1 MTDTNT
7 TPETETQAPSL
18 DLNINDLGTLK
29 NIIDLA
35 SSRGAFKPSEMTVV
49 GQTYT
54 RLATFL
60 EHVMKQQAAQQE
72 TQQNAE
78 GTE

>member
-7 TPETETQAPSL
+7 TPETEIEAPSL

-60 EHVMKQQAAQQE
+60 EHVMKQQAAQQ
-72 TQQNAE
+72 NAE

>member
-1 MTDTNT
+1 MTDNNT

-35 SSRGAFKPSEMTVV
+35 SSRGAFKPSEMTVI

-54 RLATFL
+54 RLANFL
-60 EHVMKQQAAQQE
+60 EHVVKQQAAQQE
-72 TQQNAE
+72 AGE
-78 GTE
+78 GSE